1 MENSASLLIT
11 EEVIPGRSMPE
22 TRINA
27 VKLLLSGTLM
37 RSDYRLMHLKRVSF
51 VLVSAIFEFNNVVVR
66 RGDREILGPINWN
79 VNSGERWVILGP
91 NGAGKTTLL
100 QLCATL
106 IHPTSGTVKILG
118 NLLGKFDVFEIRTR
132 IGITSSAF
140 VRDFPED
147 EIVMDVVL
155 TAAYA
160 VIGRWQES
168 YDLWDESRAKA
179 LLTALGVRELGDRV
193 FSTLSEGEKKRVQIA
208 RSLMADPELLL
219 LDEPASSLDLG
230 GREDLLKRLENLAAD
245 PFAPATVI
253 VTHHI
258 EEIPVGTTHA
268 LLLKDGEVIAQG
280 AVDRVLTDA
289 FMTQAYGL
297 RIAVQSEGGRYFAR
311 AI

>member
-11 EEVIPGRSMPE
+11 AEVMPGRSTPE
-22 TRINA
+22 TRISA

-37 RSDYRLMHLKRVSF
+37 RSDYRLMHLERVSF
-51 VLVSAIFEFNNVVVR
+51 LLVSAIFEFNDVVVR

-106 IHPTSGTVKILG
+106 IHPTSGSVKILG
-118 NLLGKFDVFEIRTR
+118 NHLGKFDVFEIRTR

-245 PFAPATVI
+245 PLAPATVI

-268 LLLKDGEVIAQG
+268 LLLKDGEVVAQG

-297 RIAVQSEGGRYFAR
+297 RISVQSEAGRYFAR